1 MQTRTMQQTVLQDIL
16 MKNKFILIVA
26 FIFSSFFFSQA
37 TLASSPGEQVE
48 HILTLNEAPVGIVF
62 EVVTGASNSLKW
74 ALPQI
79 QDYIKEI
86 HARFPTLD
94 IAIVTHGEEMFALK
108 TTNNKKYK
116 KVHSLTQQ
124 LVKNENIQLH
134 VCGTYAGMRNIT
146 TEAFPDYVDVTAAG
160 PATIND
166 YVSLG
171 YILIE
176 L

>member
-1 MQTRTMQQTVLQDIL
+1 V
-16 MKNKFILIVA
+16 KNKYTLIIA
-26 FIFSSFFFSQA
+26 LIFSSLFFTQ
-37 TLASSPGEQVE
+37 TILAANPGAQVKQ
-48 HILTLNEAPVGIVF
+48 ILSLEKAPAGIVF